1 MTKPAILALADGSI
15 FRGEAI
21 GADGQTVG
29 EVVFNTAMTG
39 YQEIL
44 TDPSYAQQIVTL
56 TYPHIGNTGTTPQDA
71 ESDRVWSAGLVIRD
85 LPLVAS
91 NWRNTMSLSDY
102 LKANNVVA
110 IAGIDTRRLTRIL
123 REKGAQNGCIMAGD
137 NISEEAAI
145 AAAQGFPGL
154 KGMDLA
160 KVVSTQKQYEWRST
174 VWDLKT
180 DSHATI
186 DASELPYHVVA
197 YDYGVKVNILRMLV
211 ERGCRVTVVPAQTP
225 AADVLALKPDGVF
238 LSNGPGDPEPCDYAI
253 KAIKEV
259 LETEIPV
266 FGICLG
272 HQLLALASG
281 AKTLKMGHGHHG
293 ANHPVQ
299 DLDTGVVMITS
310 QNHGFAV
317 DEATLPA
324 NVRAIHKSLFDGTL
338 QGIERTD
345 KSAFSFQGH
354 PEASPGPNDVAPL
367 FDRFINEMA
376 KRR

>member
-56 TYPHIGNTGTTPQDA
+56 TYPHIGNTGTTPEDA

-123 REKGAQNGCIMAGD
+123 REKGAQNSCIMAGD

-160 KVVSTQKQYEWRST
+160 KVVSTKTQYEWRST

-186 DASELPYHVVA
+186 EASELPYHVVA

-253 KAIKEV
+253 QAIKEV
-259 LETEIPV
+259 LETETPV